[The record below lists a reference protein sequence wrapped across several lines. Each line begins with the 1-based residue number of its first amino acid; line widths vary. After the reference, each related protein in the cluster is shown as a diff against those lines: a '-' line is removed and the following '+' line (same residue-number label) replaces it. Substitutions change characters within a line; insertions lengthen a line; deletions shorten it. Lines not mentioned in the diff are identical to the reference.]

1 MFLADD
7 YKEDKKKKRQ
17 NQIERP
23 PLNSQK
29 EDWRNVHIQ
38 STEAKI
44 LRQKPLSGT
53 QEGERVQVPRKGF
66 VIPWERF
73 CYSLPPF
80 MSWSGHCEGM
90 IRQNLNTSNQMN
102 RQGEYFE
109 HASFLK
115 AMRTKKWKLTCE

>member
-7 YKEDKKKKRQ
+7 YKEDKKQKKKRQ

-44 LRQKPLSGT
+44 LRQKTLSGT
-53 QEGERVQVPRKGF
+53 QEGEGVQVPRKGF
-66 VIPWERF
+66 VIP
-73 CYSLPPF
+73 CLLLCP
-80 MSWSGHCEGM
+80 G
-90 IRQNLNTSNQMN
+90 
-102 RQGEYFE
+102 QGIVRE
-109 HASFLK
+109 
-115 AMRTKKWKLTCE
+115 